1 MAGVNCDSREGHR
14 KRSLSE
20 SDSDK
25 ISELSLAPKSPIN
38 QTLNTNSDHVFD
50 SYHSN
55 PNLNSPEDIYIET
68 PLGMG
73 RCTRLQSRCG
83 WEFNSKHDK
92 ALKDCLNLIKE
103 IESWLI
109 DSYENNSLEVD
120 IVNEVC
126 EKYKRRI
133 ARVSQEALIR
143 LVDRSIVGRLA
154 CLQIKLEQL
163 RKRVEREERRQ
174 DKISTCRDNQT
185 ESPSN
190 DRESNVIFATDLNPP
205 TGITSLPIPSFEELP
220 PPPPPFSTLSRNF
233 F

>member
-1 MAGVNCDSREGHR
+1 MAGVNCDNREGHR
-14 KRSLSE
+14 KRPLSE

-25 ISELSLAPKSPIN
+25 ISELTLAPKSPIN

-73 RCTRLQSRCG
+73 RCTRLQSRRG
-83 WEFNSKHDK
+83 GEFNSKHDK

-109 DSYENNSLEVD
+109 DSYEDNILDVD
-120 IVNEVC
+120 IVNEAG
-126 EKYKRRI
+126 EKFKRRI

-143 LVDRSIVGRLA
+143 LVDRSIVDQLA
-154 CLQIKLEQL
+154 CLQIRLEQM
-163 RKRVEREERRQ
+163 RKRVKREERRQ
-174 DKISTCRDNQT
+174 DKINSGRDNQT
-185 ESPSN
+185 ESPSH
-190 DRESNVIFATDLNPP
+190 DRDSNVIFTTDLNPP
-205 TGITSLPIPSFEELP
+205 SGITSLPIPSFEELP
-220 PPPPPFSTLSRNF
+220 PPPLSFLNIL
-233 F
+233 